1 MSMTWRGRASVLLPL
16 VFFCLSAGGL
26 WAQEEEKKKEK
37 KEEPYELDPN
47 VGIDFGS
54 GKELPSGGGKTGP
67 PRVLPHFS
75 MGAGWNGLYDAPSEM
90 SLRFWP
96 SNTWHVV
103 MGTEFPVSKLRSVI
117 VPMIDLSGQHYRF
130 DRDITLATDND
141 RSRTV
146 PVEQFVSGA
155 QEVHVDRS
163 SYNLTY
169 LDLATEI
176 RLYPLGNFSHR
187 NFSFIPP
194 FFAVGGFA
202 GYLLNS
208 RTGLRYTADGVRV
221 RRAEYTQDYHT
232 PNFQYGVYGKIG
244 FGPIHLFYRHHLSTL
259 FEKGKGPFQ
268 TRARSGS
275 AGIEVGF

>member
-1 MSMTWRGRASVLLPL
+1 MNMTRRGRASVLLSL
-16 VFFCLSAGGL
+16 VFFCLSAGSL

-37 KEEPYELDPN
+37 EEEPYELDLN
-47 VGIDFGS
+47 VDIGFPRRNEADTLVIRPS
-54 GKELPSGGGKTGP
+54 LLPRIR
-67 PRVLPHFS
+67 PRV
-75 MGAGWNGLYDAPSEM
+75 GAGWNWLYDTPSEM
-90 SLRFWP
+90 DLRFWP
-96 SNTWHVV
+96 SNTWHVA
-103 MGTEFPVSKLRSVI
+103 MGAEFPVKKLKAVV
-117 VPMIDLSGQHYRF
+117 VPMLGLSGQHYRF
-130 DRDITLATDND
+130 DNDITLATDND

-176 RLYPLGNFSHR
+176 RLYPFGNFSYR

-194 FFAVGGFA
+194 FFAIGGFA

-208 RTGLRYTADGVRV
+208 RTGLRYTADGVKT
-221 RRAEYTQDYHT
+221 RRAAYTRNYHT

-244 FGPIHLFYRHHLSTL
+244 FGPIHLFYRHNLSTL
-259 FEKGKGPFQ
+259 FEKEKGPFQ
-268 TRARSGS
+268 TQARNGS